1 MSDINVTLVLFQ
13 VLNLAILVAWVALAI
28 RAFRQ
33 LRDAKMS
40 ETVRMGWAFLIV
52 FIPVLGAVAF
62 LSVRP
67 GLSQSIN

>member
-1 MSDINVTLVLFQ
+1 MSDINFTLVLFQ
-13 VLNLAILVAWVALAI
+13 LLNLIVLVVWLVLAI

-40 ETVRMGWAFLIV
+40 EGVRIGWAFLIV
-52 FIPVLGAVAF
+52 FFPVLGAVAF

-67 GLSQSIN
+67 GLSQTNV